1 MEGNEVKYADDSFML
16 HTDLYQINMVQT
28 YWKDAVHQRKAVF
41 ELYFRKLPFGNGYAI
56 FAGLKK
62 VMDFINKFGFSQ
74 SDIDYLREEGKYPE
88 EFLHYLQKLKFTGT
102 IRGMREGELVFANEP
117 ILRIEAPLAE
127 AQLIETPL
135 LNIINYQTLIA
146 TKASRIKEVTGEDVV
161 MEFGTRRAHEFDA
174 AIWELVLL
182 ISVAFLQQVMYAQ
195 ASYLVFQFRE
205 RTRMQ

>member
-1 MEGNEVKYADDSFML
+1 MEGNDVKYADDSFML

-62 VMDFINKFGFSQ
+62 VMEFINNFGFSQ
-74 SDIDYLREEGKYPE
+74 SDIEYLREEGNYPE
-88 EFLHYLQKLKFTGT
+88 EFLHYLQNLKFTGT

-127 AQLIETPL
+127 AQLIETPC
-135 LNIINYQTLIA
+135 
-146 TKASRIKEVTGEDVV
+146 
-161 MEFGTRRAHEFDA
+161 
-174 AIWELVLL
+174 
-182 ISVAFLQQVMYAQ
+182 
-195 ASYLVFQFRE
+195 
-205 RTRMQ
+205 